1 MASLLGLSSYCSGDE
16 SNDSVSEAV
25 EFKSENIDPALSIK
39 SSICIDSAPL
49 VLYSKEED
57 EHAFIDEKLKIL
69 PYNPRYEEMWTSKAG
84 PQNPMIT
91 EFHKATKN
99 SLAGYVEK
107 ASVSDFNFD
116 TQRKT
121 FQSFGY
127 AIDPSSSSVGDQIVG
142 DATEATDKKTAT
154 IFEKTPL
161 RPKDKRRRERN
172 DDPSD
177 IDGYLGPWANYK
189 DQCMVARPTEE
200 QQKEIDAILSK
211 RKKRVRGGVVE
222 EEESKS
228 TLHINDPY
236 DYLGRSFLH
245 IPQDLGKNLRS
256 TEQMTEKCYIPKKIV
271 HTYTGHTK
279 GIQKMEL
286 FPLSGHIF
294 LTCSMDSKV
303 KLWEFYGERRC
314 IRTYGGHAQGVR
326 DISFNSDG
334 TEFLSASF
342 DRFIKLW
349 DVETGKV
356 KAKFTNKKVPYCV
369 VFNPDEDKKHLFV
382 TGTSDKK
389 ILCYDT
395 RSGEIVQE
403 YDRHLGAVNTVT
415 FVDSNKRLVSTSDD
429 KSIRAWEWDIP
440 VDFKYL
446 ADPQQHSMP
455 AVSLSRNGRYLAFQS
470 MDNQIKIMEPN
481 ANFRWKNKKVFR
493 GHMVAGYACGIDF
506 SPDMSYLISG
516 DADGRLAI
524 WDWKTTKLY
533 DKIKAHS
540 QVCMDVKW
548 HPHETSKIL
557 TCGWDGVVHLWD

>member
-1 MASLLGLSSYCSGDE
+1 M
-16 SNDSVSEAV
+16 
-25 EFKSENIDPALSIK
+25 
-39 SSICIDSAPL
+39 
-49 VLYSKEED
+49 
-57 EHAFIDEKLKIL
+57 KIL
-69 PYNPRYEEMWTSKAG
+69 PYNPRYEEMWTTKAG
-84 PQNPMIT
+84 PHNPMVT
-91 EFHKATKN
+91 EFHTAAKN

-107 ASVSDFNFD
+107 ASVSDFNFE

-142 DATEATDKKTAT
+142 DTTEATDKNTAT

-189 DQCMVARPTEE
+189 DQCMVAKPTEE

-286 FPLSGHIF
+286 FPVSGHIF

-303 KLWEFYGERRC
+303 K
-314 IRTYGGHAQGVR
+314 
-326 DISFNSDG
+326 
-334 TEFLSASF
+334 
-342 DRFIKLW
+342 
-349 DVETGKV
+349 
-356 KAKFTNKKVPYCV
+356 
-369 VFNPDEDKKHLFV
+369 VFNHINPL
-382 TGTSDKK
+382 
-389 ILCYDT
+389 
-395 RSGEIVQE
+395 
-403 YDRHLGAVNTVT
+403 
-415 FVDSNKRLVSTSDD
+415 
-429 KSIRAWEWDIP
+429 P
-440 VDFKYL
+440 
-446 ADPQQHSMP
+446 
-455 AVSLSRNGRYLAFQS
+455 
-470 MDNQIKIMEPN
+470 
-481 ANFRWKNKKVFR
+481 
-493 GHMVAGYACGIDF
+493 
-506 SPDMSYLISG
+506 
-516 DADGRLAI
+516 
-524 WDWKTTKLY
+524 TTLLR
-533 DKIKAHS
+533 
-540 QVCMDVKW
+540 
-548 HPHETSKIL
+548 T
-557 TCGWDGVVHLWD
+557 